1 MLTARIVVGPQAKAY
16 VPYDLKEIVKSFP
29 GKRWDSVG
37 KHWSIPLEFVQP
49 LAEALRAAGCEVFIT
64 RPDGTPWTSGSTSHG
79 TRATPAADW
88 ADSLFAA
95 VGPDRVDLVFRALSK
110 TLHPDAAAGD
120 TVLMQQLNAARER
133 DAFRRRSAS

>member
-64 RPDGTPWTSGSTSHG
+64 RPDGTPWRSGKSSHG

-88 ADSLFAA
+88 ADSMFAA
-95 VGPDRVDLVFRALSK
+95 VGPDRAEVSFKALAK
-110 TLHPDAAAGD
+110 ALHPDVGGD
-120 TVLMQQLNAARER
+120 NTLMQQLIAARER
-133 DAFRRRSAS
+133 AVFQRRSAS